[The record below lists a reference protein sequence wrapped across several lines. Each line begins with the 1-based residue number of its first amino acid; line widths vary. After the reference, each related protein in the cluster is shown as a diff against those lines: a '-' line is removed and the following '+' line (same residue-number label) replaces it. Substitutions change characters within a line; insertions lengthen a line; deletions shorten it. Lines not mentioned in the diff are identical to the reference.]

1 MTIWK
6 NRIRCGI
13 IRAMLRWI
21 KDIKINTNPT
31 VITLA
36 IFVTGF
42 LLFSDTFPAWA
53 DQRSELQDKLGKIQ
67 AQINQY
73 QQQIGQTKKQSA
85 TLKNE
90 VSIYENQIASVEL
103 QIQANRTQTDD
114 TNLQIQELQTQIERR
129 TAEIEQNKGIL
140 AQLVKQ
146 LSQMEDNSFLNIGLG
161 SESFSAF
168 LDQVQ
173 YARNV
178 QNQVYALVVKIK
190 EIKVKL
196 EVQQEELKTN
206 LAQLEQLREGL
217 SQSQDA
223 LASQRLAK
231 AKLLNQTKGL
241 EKNYQALLAK
251 SKVEED
257 KLMQEIND
265 LDAAARA
272 RVGDKS
278 ISAKKGVLAW
288 PMDGILTQGYGN
300 TGFRSLGYN
309 FHNGIDLAAPAGKPI
324 YAAAN
329 GTVANCG
336 SGQAAYGNWCAI
348 KHSVETNDGLRNIV
362 TLYAH
367 MMSVK
372 ISAGQAVKQG
382 DLIGYEGNTGNTT
395 RLLYGPDRGFH
406 LHFTVFDADGYTVT
420 PGKYTNIY
428 GPYAVPS
435 GVTYNPMNFLG
446 SK

>member
-1 MTIWK
+1 MVIFAVV
-6 NRIRCGI
+6 I
-13 IRAMLRWI
+13 IA
-21 KDIKINTNPT
+21 
-31 VITLA
+31 
-36 IFVTGF
+36 TGF
-42 LLFSDTFPAWA
+42 LILPKNIHQVFA
-53 DQRSELQDKLGKIQ
+53 DQRTDLQIQLAKIKD
-67 AQINQY
+67 QINQY
-73 QQQIGQTKKQSA
+73 QQQINQTRKQSA
-85 TLKNE
+85 SLKNE
-90 VSIYENQIASVEL
+90 VNIYENQIASVEL

-114 TNLQIQELQTQIERR
+114 TKLQIQELQTQIERR
-129 TAEIEQNKGIL
+129 TAEIEDNKSIL
-140 AQLVKQ
+140 ARLIVQLA
-146 LSQMEDNSFLNIGLG
+146 QMDNNSFLNIGLG
-161 SESFSAF
+161 SENFSAF

-173 YARNV
+173 YSKNV
-178 QNQVYALVVKIK
+178 QNQVYALVMKIK

-196 EVQQEELKTN
+196 ESQQEELKAS
-206 LAQLEQLREGL
+206 LEQLEQLREGL
-217 SQSQDA
+217 GQSQDA

-241 EKNYQALLAK
+241 EKNYQALLSK

-272 RVGDKS
+272 KYGDKS

-288 PMDGILTQGYGN
+288 PMDGVLTQGYGN
-300 TGFRSLGYN
+300 TGFKSLGYS

-336 SGQAAYGNWCAI
+336 SGQAAYGNWCTI
-348 KHSVETNDGLRNIV
+348 RHTVDTNSGARNIV

-367 MMSVK
+367 MMTVK
-372 ISAGQAVKQG
+372 ISAGQSVKQG

-406 LHFTVFDADGYTVT
+406 LHFTVFDAEGYTVT

-428 GPYAVPS
+428 GPYSVPS
-435 GVTYNPMNFLG
+435 GVPYNPINFLG
-446 SK
+446 N